1 MSGVGA
7 IQNAW
12 IKYAGDKKEIL
23 KMSRLKRMMVLAG
36 IITVLSAAV
45 CGCRKNADSVSGEVY
60 GGGTVPEMVYGE
72 NDSE

>member
-1 MSGVGA
+1 
-7 IQNAW
+7 
-12 IKYAGDKKEIL
+12 
-23 KMSRLKRMMVLAG
+23 MSRLKRMMVLAG